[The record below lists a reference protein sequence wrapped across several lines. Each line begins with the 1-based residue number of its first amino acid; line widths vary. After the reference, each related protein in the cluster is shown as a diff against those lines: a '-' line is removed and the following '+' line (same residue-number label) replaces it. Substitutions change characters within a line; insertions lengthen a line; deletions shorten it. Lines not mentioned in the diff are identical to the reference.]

1 MTLSA
6 PFGLH
11 SPALMTLRIL
21 RSIAFVLALFSG
33 PFASLRASAPDLD
46 LGARVQPL
54 PAANRFSL
62 PGYHV
67 WCGAPVAGPDGRYHL
82 FYSRWPVSK
91 SFAPGWAIHSEI
103 AYAVADRP
111 EGPYTHVNVALP
123 ARGINPATGEK
134 YWDGDVTHNSNAFY
148 HAGRYYLYYMGNY
161 GDGTYWNHRN
171 HQRVG
176 LAVAGNPAGPWKR
189 LDKPIVDI
197 TDDQKSFDSLCVTNP
212 AACLRPDGGVLLIYK
227 AVEYVDGVIKGG
239 RVRYGAALAESPEGP
254 YRKVPGN
261 IFNSAKSD
269 GREWMLAEDP
279 FIWFSA
285 KYGRRYYAVARDVVG
300 HFAGAKGAIS
310 LFQSEDGLD
319 WRPAEHAK
327 VLGNRF
333 RLANDKLSPS
343 NLERP
348 ALLIQDEEP
357 LLLFGATDGYNVVP
371 GRPSSN
377 VQIPLARQ
385 QEDQARP

>member
-1 MTLSA
+1 
-6 PFGLH
+6 
-11 SPALMTLRIL
+11 
-21 RSIAFVLALFSG
+21 
-33 PFASLRASAPDLD
+33 
-46 LGARVQPL
+46 
-54 PAANRFSL
+54 
-62 PGYHV
+62 
-67 WCGAPVAGPDGRYHL
+67 
-82 FYSRWPVSK
+82 
-91 SFAPGWAIHSEI
+91 
-103 AYAVADRP
+103 
-111 EGPYTHVNVALP
+111 
-123 ARGINPATGEK
+123 
-134 YWDGDVTHNSNAFY
+134 
-148 HAGRYYLYYMGNY
+148 MGNY